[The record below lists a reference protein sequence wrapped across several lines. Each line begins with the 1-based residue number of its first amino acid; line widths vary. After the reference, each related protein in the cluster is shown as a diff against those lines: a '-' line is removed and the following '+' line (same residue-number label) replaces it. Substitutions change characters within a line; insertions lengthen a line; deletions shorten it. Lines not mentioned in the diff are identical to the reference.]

1 VYNGV
6 TMGTLPHVP
15 VHPTFPLVYHFNGMG
30 PSHSMLNGMGN
41 RTGIGFVVMIV
52 FSLCLVGPSSM
63 PNSVATYISQVAPF
77 ICWCMQLHVHVGLKV
92 TPCLVIHMQL

>member
-1 VYNGV
+1 
-6 TMGTLPHVP
+6 MGTLPHVP